1 MAFSYSKQCTTW
13 QVTFHFFSLQYV
25 IVHLVNCAG
34 ISFFFLVN
42 FQIFSAFGVQIYT
55 LENIE
60 FKLCQS
66 ITVLPT
72 QILNF
77 INLKRFVVVV
87 VVVVV
92 IFVFLWWWWYQW
104 FLIFFFTGN
113 KLSKLA
119 KIAIFK

>member
-1 MAFSYSKQCTTW
+1 M
-13 QVTFHFFSLQYV
+13 

-42 FQIFSAFGVQIYT
+42 FQIFSAFGVCVQIYT

-60 FKLCQS
+60 FKLCQP

-92 IFVFLWWWWYQW
+92 VFCGGGGTSG
-104 FLIFFFTGN
+104 F
-113 KLSKLA
+113 
-119 KIAIFK
+119 